1 MSQNIDIQVVENI
14 ILLAKKHQ
22 VQSLELA
29 VQDWRVRVDTQTQSQ
44 VQSQAQ
50 AKPVSPVQ
58 PSVQGEMPAVN
69 EPAPLAAAEPQTQ
82 NIVSPM
88 VGTFYRKAS
97 PEMAAF
103 VEVGQQVNVGDV
115 VCIVEAMKMMH
126 QVKAEQAGRIKR
138 IVLEDGAMVEYGQVL
153 FELEAV

>member
-1 MSQNIDIQVVENI
+1 MSQQIDIQVVEKL

-29 VQDWRVRVDTQTQSQ
+29 VQDWRVRVDTQGT
-44 VQSQAQ
+44 V
-50 AKPVSPVQ
+50 PRVSPPMQTSLNQ
-58 PSVQGEMPAVN
+58 PSPATV
-69 EPAPLAAAEPQTQ
+69 PTSTPVAENQVVEASTTLLT
-82 NIVSPM
+82 IDSPM
-88 VGTFYRKAS
+88 VGTFYRKSS
-97 PEMAAF
+97 PEQPAF
-103 VEVGQQVNVGDV
+103 VEVGTHVQVGDV

>member
-1 MSQNIDIQVVENI
+1 MSQQIDIQVVEKL

-29 VQDWRVRVDTQTQSQ
+29 VQDWRVRVDTQGT
-44 VQSQAQ
+44 V
-50 AKPVSPVQ
+50 PRVSPPMQTSLNQ
-58 PSVQGEMPAVN
+58 PSPATV
-69 EPAPLAAAEPQTQ
+69 PTSTPVAENQAVEASTSLLT
-82 NIVSPM
+82 IDSPM

-97 PEMAAF
+97 PEVAAF
-103 VEVGQQVNVGDV
+103 VEVGTHVQVGDV